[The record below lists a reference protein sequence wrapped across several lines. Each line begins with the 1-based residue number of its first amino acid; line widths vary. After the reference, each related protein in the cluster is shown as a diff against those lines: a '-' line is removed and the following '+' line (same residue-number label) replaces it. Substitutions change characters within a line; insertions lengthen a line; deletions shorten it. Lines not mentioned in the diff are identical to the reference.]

1 MTKAG
6 ESMLRG
12 ARQALAFAKGET
24 KEGFV
29 VRTPDKV
36 DVRAIRKQ
44 LGLSQSEFAARYGFS
59 LGNVQNWEQGHR
71 KPAGAARV
79 LLTVIK
85 NEPKAVDRALRDR

>member
-1 MTKAG
+1 MNDHLCVK
-6 ESMLRG
+6 S
-12 ARQALAFAKGET
+12 QSSAL
-24 KEGFV
+24 EG
-29 VRTPDKV
+29 TV
-36 DVRAIRKQ
+36 DVRCIRKQ

-85 NEPKAVDRALRDR
+85 NEPKAVDRALRNL